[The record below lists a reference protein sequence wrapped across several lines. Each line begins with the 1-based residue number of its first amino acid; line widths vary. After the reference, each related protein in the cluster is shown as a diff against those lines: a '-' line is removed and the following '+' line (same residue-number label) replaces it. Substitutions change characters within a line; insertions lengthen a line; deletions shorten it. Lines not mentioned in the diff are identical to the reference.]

1 MAKSRIQKET
11 ELTRLMETL
20 KDPQIVIFTAQN
32 GINVTDTQEL
42 RNAQKETGSKVIT
55 VKKTL
60 LTKALSE
67 QGFEIPLADAKG
79 LITITIDHDDAI
91 TPTKIITKYKG
102 EFEGLEII
110 GGIYE
115 GKIVDADVI
124 KELSTLPT
132 FEEAIAKFMF
142 AMKAV
147 GNKFAGTLD
156 ALREKMEAEEAAP
169 VKVVEEAKKEEVPA
183 EVVEEKKEEAKTE
196 EVPAEKAE
204 EKKEEAPVEEKTEE
218 AAA

>member
-11 ELTRLMETL
+11 ELTKLMETL

-32 GINVTDTQEL
+32 GVNVTDTQEL
-42 RNAQKETGSKVIT
+42 RNAQKETGSKVMT

-60 LTKALSE
+60 LAKALSE
-67 QGFEIPLADAKG
+67 QGFESPLADAKG

-115 GKIVDADVI
+115 GKVVDADVI

-156 ALREKMEAEEAAP
+156 ALREKMEAEEGAP
-169 VKVVEEAKKEEVPA
+169 VEVKEEAPV

-204 EKKEEAPVEEKTEE
+204 EKKEETKTEE
-218 AAA
+218 KAA

>member
-1 MAKSRIQKET
+1 MAKSRIQKEG

-20 KDPQIVIFTAQN
+20 KNPQIVIFTAQN

-42 RNAQKETGSKVIT
+42 RDAQKEKGSKVIT

-60 LTKALSE
+60 LAKALAE
-67 QGFEIPLADAKG
+67 QGFESPLKEVDG
-79 LITITIDHDDAI
+79 LITVTVDHEDAI

-102 EFEGLEII
+102 EFEGLEIL

-115 GKIVDADVI
+115 GKVVDAEVI

-132 FEEAIAKFMF
+132 FEEAIAQFMC

-147 GNKFAGTLD
+147 GNKLAGTLD
-156 ALREKMEAEEAAP
+156 ALREKMEAEEGEGEILKP
-169 VKVVEEAKKEEVPA
+169 VQDDKIEAKKEEV
-183 EVVEEKKEEAKTE
+183 KEE
-196 EVPAEKAE
+196 V
-204 EKKEEAPVEEKTEE
+204 KEEAPVEEKKEEAPKEEKTEE
-218 AAA
+218 VTA

>member
-11 ELTRLMETL
+11 ELTKLKETL

-42 RNAQKETGSKVIT
+42 RNVQKETGSKVMT

-60 LTKALSE
+60 LAKALAE
-67 QGFEIPLADAKG
+67 QGFESPLAEAKG

-91 TPTKIITKYKG
+91 TPTKVITKYKG

-115 GKIVDADVI
+115 GKVVGADVI

-156 ALREKMEAEEAAP
+156 ALREKMEAEETVP
-169 VKVVEEAKKEEVPA
+169 VEDK
-183 EVVEEKKEEAKTE
+183 VEEKKEEVKI
-196 EVPAEKAE
+196 
-204 EKKEEAPVEEKTEE
+204 EEAPVEEEKEDAKEEEASTEKVEEKKEETKTEE
-218 AAA
+218 KAT